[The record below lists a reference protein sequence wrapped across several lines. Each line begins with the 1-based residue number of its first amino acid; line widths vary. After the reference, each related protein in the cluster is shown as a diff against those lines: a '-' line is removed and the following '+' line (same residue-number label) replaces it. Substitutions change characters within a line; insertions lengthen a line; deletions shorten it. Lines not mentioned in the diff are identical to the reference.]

1 MHAKKHGQ
9 PVVNKLFNGEKI
21 PAGEDRWHGFVLGT
35 HCPML
40 KSKIKAAPRAIM
52 TKCKGDAI
60 VSLPMD
66 WKKTSRANKGATV
79 TSNTT
84 NIAMWTTSWDPKDS
98 FYDGHGAAR
107 SLSKCLPLKA
117 GNTIFRNEYWT
128 WPTHG
133 PNNYELMDVVG
144 MLGIVL
150 WSHVTET
157 SFSKR
162 FSFPKRSDR
171 QRQTTREP
179 SKNMLWDPTAR
190 GMLKK

>member
-1 MHAKKHGQ
+1 MHSCEGARTAK
-9 PVVNKLFNGEKI
+9 NKQRNPCRRRQMAWLNKGGVPNDNEN
-21 PAGEDRWHGFVLGT
+21 
-35 HCPML
+35 
-40 KSKIKAAPRAIM
+40 S
-52 TKCKGDAI
+52 KCKGDAI

-66 WKKTSRANKGATV
+66 WKKTSRANKRATV
-79 TSNTT
+79 TSNST
-84 NIAMWTTSWDPKDS
+84 NIAMLTTSWDPKDS

>member
-1 MHAKKHGQ
+1 MICHA
-9 PVVNKLFNGEKI
+9 
-21 PAGEDRWHGFVLGT
+21 
-35 HCPML
+35 ML
-40 KSKIKAAPRAIM
+40 CYAMLCYDIQRS
-52 TKCKGDAI
+52 D
-60 VSLPMD
+60 
-66 WKKTSRANKGATV
+66 
-79 TSNTT
+79 SNEQH
-84 NIAMWTTSWDPKDS
+84 NEHSHVDHQLPKDS

-171 QRQTTREP
+171 QRQTTRE
-179 SKNMLWDPTAR
+179 STYTLLWDPTAC
-190 GMLKK
+190 GMLKKS

>member
-1 MHAKKHGQ
+1 
-9 PVVNKLFNGEKI
+9 
-21 PAGEDRWHGFVLGT
+21 
-35 HCPML
+35 ML
-40 KSKIKAAPRAIM
+40 CYAMICDDMLCYVMLCYAMLCYAMLCYAMLCYATIYKEATIM
-52 TKCKGDAI
+52 
-60 VSLPMD
+60 
-66 WKKTSRANKGATV
+66 
-79 TSNTT
+79 SNTT
-84 NIAMWTTSWDPKDS
+84 NIAMLTSSWDPKDS
-98 FYDGHGAAR
+98 FYDGHCAAR
-107 SLSKCLPLKA
+107 SWRKCLPLKA

>member
-1 MHAKKHGQ
+1 MS
-9 PVVNKLFNGEKI
+9 
-21 PAGEDRWHGFVLGT
+21 
-35 HCPML
+35 ML
-40 KSKIKAAPRAIM
+40 CYATLRYATPRYATLCYAMLCYAMLCYAMLCYAMIY
-52 TKCKGDAI
+52 
-60 VSLPMD
+60 
-66 WKKTSRANKGATV
+66 KGAAV

-84 NIAMWTTSWDPKDS
+84 NIAMLTTSWDPKDS
-98 FYDGHGAAR
+98 FYDGNGAAR

-157 SFSKR
+157 SFSKT

>member
-1 MHAKKHGQ
+1 M
-9 PVVNKLFNGEKI
+9 
-21 PAGEDRWHGFVLGT
+21 
-35 HCPML
+35 
-40 KSKIKAAPRAIM
+40 
-52 TKCKGDAI
+52 
-60 VSLPMD
+60 
-66 WKKTSRANKGATV
+66 
-79 TSNTT
+79 SNTT
-84 NIAMWTTSWDPKDS
+84 NIAMLTTSWDPKDS

-117 GNTIFRNEYWT
+117 GSTIFRNEYWT

-133 PNNYELMDVVG
+133 PNNHELMDVVG